1 MKRYL
6 LIYIIVLS
14 LTPFGFP
21 YFSSSQP
28 FPERIVS
35 LSPSIT
41 EVIYGLG
48 AIEKVAGVT
57 LYSDFPPEVEGLPKV
72 GGWVDPNLEAILE
85 LKPDLVIMIEDQNEI
100 FGDKIRKLGLN
111 TLSVDCNGSIKD
123 ITDSIGQIGR
133 ALGKEAE
140 ARKLVEDIDS
150 DLEKI
155 RAKTKNITPKRLLFV
170 VGRNPGTLED
180 IYVIGSTGF
189 MNEMITIAGGENV
202 MDSDRLAVKVS
213 KEAILKL
220 NPEVIIEIN
229 HEKLDKN
236 DKVILEWSELKQVSA
251 VKNGEI
257 YPVSSTVLLHPSQRV
272 VEGTRILARIL
283 HPEIFDRYGRI
294 NIQPQIENNE

>member
-1 MKRYL
+1 MKRFF
-6 LIYIIVLS
+6 LIYIIVFT
-14 LTPFGFP
+14 LTPFGSL
-21 YFSSSQP
+21 YSSSSQP

-35 LSPSIT
+35 LSPSIN

-48 AIEKVAGVT
+48 AMEKVVGVT
-57 LYSDFPPEVEGLPKV
+57 LYSDFPPGVEKLPKV
-72 GGWVDPNLEAILE
+72 GGWVNPNLEAILE
-85 LKPDLVIMIEDQNEI
+85 LRPDLVIMIEDQNEI
-100 FGDKIRKLGLN
+100 FGDKIRKLGLS

-140 ARKLVEDIDS
+140 AMELAKDIDS
-150 DLEKI
+150 DLEEI

-170 VGRNPGTLED
+170 VGRNSGTLED

-202 MDSDRLAVKVS
+202 MDSDRLAVKIS

-229 HEKLDKN
+229 HEKLDKK
-236 DKVILEWSELKQVSA
+236 DKVVAEWSELKQVSA
-251 VKNGEI
+251 VKNREI

-283 HPEIFDRYGRI
+283 HPEIFDRYGKA
-294 NIQPQIENNE
+294 NDQPQIDTDE

>member
-1 MKRYL
+1 MKRFFLVYV
-6 LIYIIVLS
+6 IVLI
-14 LTPFGFP
+14 LI
-21 YFSSSQP
+21 SSGASYSQP
-28 FPERIVS
+28 FPNRVVS

-48 AIEKVAGVT
+48 AMEKVVGVT
-57 LYSDFPPEVEGLPKV
+57 LYSDFPPGVEKLPIV
-72 GGWVDPNLEAILE
+72 GGWIDPNLEAILE

-123 ITDSIGQIGR
+123 ITDSIWQIAK
-133 ALGKEAE
+133 ALGKEGD
-140 ARKLVEDIDS
+140 ARRLVEDIDTN
-150 DLEKI
+150 LEEIK
-155 RAKTKNITPKRLLFV
+155 AKTKNTNPKRLLLV

-180 IYVIGSTGF
+180 IYVIGRTGF

-229 HEKLDKN
+229 HEKLDKI
-236 DKVILEWSELKQVSA
+236 DKVVAEWRELKQVSA
-251 VKNGEI
+251 VKNREI

-272 VEGTRILARIL
+272 VEGTRILAGIL
-283 HPEIFDRYGRI
+283 HPEIFDRYGKA
-294 NIQPQIENNE
+294 NDQPQIDTDE

>member
-1 MKRYL
+1 MKRFFLVYV
-6 LIYIIVLS
+6 IVLI
-14 LTPFGFP
+14 LI
-21 YFSSSQP
+21 SSGASYSQP
-28 FPERIVS
+28 FPNRIVS

-48 AIEKVAGVT
+48 AMEKVVGVT
-57 LYSDFPPEVEGLPKV
+57 LYSDFPPGVEKLPIV
-72 GGWVDPNLEAILE
+72 GGWIDPNLEAILE

-123 ITDSIGQIGR
+123 ITDSIWQIAK
-133 ALGKEAE
+133 ALGKEGD
-140 ARKLVEDIDS
+140 ARRLVEDIDTN
-150 DLEKI
+150 LEEIK
-155 RAKTKNITPKRLLFV
+155 AKTKNTNPKRLLLV

-180 IYVIGSTGF
+180 IYVIGRTGF

-229 HEKLDKN
+229 HEKLDKI
-236 DKVILEWSELKQVSA
+236 DKVVAEWRELKQVSA
-251 VKNGEI
+251 VKNREI

-272 VEGTRILARIL
+272 VEGTRILAGIL
-283 HPEIFDRYGRI
+283 HPEIFDRYGKA
-294 NIQPQIENNE
+294 QPQIENNE

>member
-1 MKRYL
+1 MKRFFLVYVIVVI
-6 LIYIIVLS
+6 LI
-14 LTPFGFP
+14 
-21 YFSSSQP
+21 SSGASYSQP
-28 FPERIVS
+28 FPNRIVS

-48 AIEKVAGVT
+48 AMEKVVGVT
-57 LYSDFPPEVEGLPKV
+57 LYSDFPPGVEKLPIV
-72 GGWVDPNLEAILE
+72 GGWIDPNLEAILE

-123 ITDSIGQIGR
+123 ITDSIWQIAK
-133 ALGKEAE
+133 ALGKEGD
-140 ARKLVEDIDS
+140 ARRLVEDIDTN
-150 DLEKI
+150 LEEIK
-155 RAKTKNITPKRLLFV
+155 AKTKNTNPKRLLLV

-180 IYVIGSTGF
+180 IYVIGRTGF

-229 HEKLDKN
+229 HEKLDKI
-236 DKVILEWSELKQVSA
+236 DKVVAEWRELKQVSA
-251 VKNGEI
+251 VKNREI

-272 VEGTRILARIL
+272 VEGTRILAGIL
-283 HPEIFDRYGRI
+283 HPEIFDRYGKA
-294 NIQPQIENNE
+294 QPQIENNE

>member
-1 MKRYL
+1 MKRFFLVYV
-6 LIYIIVLS
+6 IVLI
-14 LTPFGFP
+14 LI
-21 YFSSSQP
+21 SSGASYSQP
-28 FPERIVS
+28 FPNRIVS

-48 AIEKVAGVT
+48 AMEKVVGVT
-57 LYSDFPPEVEGLPKV
+57 LYSDFPPGVEKLPIV
-72 GGWVDPNLEAILE
+72 GGWIDPNLEAILE

-123 ITDSIGQIGR
+123 ITDSIWQIAK
-133 ALGKEAE
+133 ALGKEGD
-140 ARKLVEDIDS
+140 ARRLVEDIDTN
-150 DLEKI
+150 LEEIK
-155 RAKTKNITPKRLLFV
+155 AKTKNTNPKRLLFV

-180 IYVIGSTGF
+180 IYVIGRTGF

-229 HEKLDKN
+229 HEKLDKI
-236 DKVILEWSELKQVSA
+236 DKVVAEWRELKQVSA
-251 VKNGEI
+251 VKNREI

-272 VEGTRILARIL
+272 VEGTRILAGIL
-283 HPEIFDRYGRI
+283 HPEVFDRYGRA
-294 NIQPQIENNE
+294 QPQIENNE

>member
-6 LIYIIVLS
+6 QIYLIF
-14 LTPFGFP
+14 LTLVPFGFS
-21 YFSSSQP
+21 YSSSRP
-28 FPERIVS
+28 FPERIIS
-35 LSPSIT
+35 LSPNIT
-41 EVIYGLG
+41 EIIYGLG
-48 AIEKVAGVT
+48 AMEKVVGVT

-72 GGWVDPNLEAILE
+72 GGWIDPNLEAILE

-123 ITDSIGQIGR
+123 IADSIEQIGR

-140 ARKLVEDIDS
+140 AKKLAEDMDS
-150 DLEKI
+150 DLEEI
-155 RAKTKNITPKRLLFV
+155 RTKTKNITPKRLLFV

-180 IYVIGSTGF
+180 IYVIGRTGF

-202 MDSDRLAVKVS
+202 IDSDRLAVKVS
-213 KEAILKL
+213 REAILKL

-229 HEKLDKN
+229 HEKLDKK
-236 DKVILEWSELKQVSA
+236 DKVLAEWGELKRVSA
-251 VKNGEI
+251 VSNKEI
-257 YPVSSTVLLHPSQRV
+257 YSVSSTVLLHPSQRV

-294 NIQPQIENNE
+294 NIHH

>member
-1 MKRYL
+1 MKRFFLVYV
-6 LIYIIVLS
+6 IVLI
-14 LTPFGFP
+14 LI
-21 YFSSSQP
+21 SSGASYSQP
-28 FPERIVS
+28 FPNRVVS

-48 AIEKVAGVT
+48 AMEKVVGVT
-57 LYSDFPPEVEGLPKV
+57 LYSDFPPGVEKLPIV
-72 GGWVDPNLEAILE
+72 GGWIDPNLEAILE

-123 ITDSIGQIGR
+123 ITDSIWQIAK
-133 ALGKEAE
+133 ALGKEGD
-140 ARKLVEDIDS
+140 ARRLVEDIDTN
-150 DLEKI
+150 LEEIK
-155 RAKTKNITPKRLLFV
+155 AKTKNTNPKRLLFV

-180 IYVIGSTGF
+180 IYVIGRTGF

-229 HEKLDKN
+229 HEKLDKI
-236 DKVILEWSELKQVSA
+236 DKVVAEWRELKQVSA
-251 VKNGEI
+251 VKNREI

-272 VEGTRILARIL
+272 VEGTRILAGIL
-283 HPEIFDRYGRI
+283 HPEIFDRYGKA
-294 NIQPQIENNE
+294 NDQPQIDTDE